1 MFVISTLTY
10 HDSNDINPIYIFIS
24 PVISVPHA
32 VSVTDLAPVQFVHHA
47 VVDPLLAR
55 VELGVEETVSVG
67 AGLAGVPQVRGQHQ
81 QEVVCQDLRS
91 CPGVLQESLHSVVV
105 QCMTS
110 TFPQERSV
118 LWYSV

>member
-24 PVISVPHA
+24 PVKSVPHA

-67 AGLAGVPQVRGQHQ
+67 AGLAGVPQVGGQHQ
-81 QEVVCQDLRS
+81 EEVVSEDLRPG
-91 CPGVLQESLHSVVV
+91 PGVLQKSLGS
-105 QCMTS
+105 S
-110 TFPQERSV
+110 LIRRERAV
-118 LWYSV
+118 K